1 MHEAID
7 GDSEGAECRG
17 ITGMLGSV
25 RPIGTKR
32 QVAAFAS
39 SPSTSKL
46 WSKDTPLGTCL
57 STTDGWIVSTRYKY
71 YEELMYMK
79 LVLLLLMAS
88 LKDALSRSPSLSCGI
103 AHITIGHLPHLL
115 QPLP

>member
-46 WSKDTPLGTCL
+46 WSKGHTSWDL
-57 STTDGWIVSTRYKY
+57 SEHNGWLDCFYPVQ
-71 YEELMYMK
+71 
-79 LVLLLLMAS
+79 VL
-88 LKDALSRSPSLSCGI
+88 
-103 AHITIGHLPHLL
+103 
-115 QPLP
+115 